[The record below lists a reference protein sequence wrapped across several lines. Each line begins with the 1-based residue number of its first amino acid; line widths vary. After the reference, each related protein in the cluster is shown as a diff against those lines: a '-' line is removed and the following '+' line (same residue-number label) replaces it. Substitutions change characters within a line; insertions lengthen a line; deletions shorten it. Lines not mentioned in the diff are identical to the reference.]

1 MKKMIFA
8 AACLLFCGSVIATEY
23 TANTPTAIVERA
35 TEWEDCG
42 SRQITKFSGRNISI
56 KTRSS
61 ADIRRDG
68 STIQAYYNGSWRTC
82 RYSNRDG
89 YDYMFSDG
97 SSYWY
102 FNL

>member
-23 TANTPTAIVERA
+23 AANTPTAIVERA

-42 SRQITKFSGRNISI
+42 SRQITKFIGNM
-56 KTRSS
+56 KATNS
-61 ADIRRDG
+61 ASIRRDG
-68 STIQAYYNGSWRTC
+68 STVQAYYGGEWRSC
-82 RYSNRDG
+82 SYSDRSG
-89 YDYMFSDG
+89 YDYKFYDG
-97 SSYWY
+97 SSSYWY